1 MSGIFLRIEL
11 GGVLDRKHKV
21 GPLFWILK
29 SLFLE
34 THRRAW
40 PRGASRMR
48 SDIKAEFCQ
57 LVDIGRF

>member
-29 SLFLE
+29 KLV
-34 THRRAW
+34 
-40 PRGASRMR
+40 SRNP
-48 SDIKAEFCQ
+48 SEGLA
-57 LVDIGRF
+57 